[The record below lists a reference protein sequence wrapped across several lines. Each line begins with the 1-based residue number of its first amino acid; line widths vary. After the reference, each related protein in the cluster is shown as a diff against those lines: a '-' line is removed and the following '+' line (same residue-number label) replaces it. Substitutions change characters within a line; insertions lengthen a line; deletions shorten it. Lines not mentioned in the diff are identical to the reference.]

1 MGIDSF
7 IVYIKIKDIYVDIAK
22 DVDPRFDAWYY
33 ELDIPL
39 PKGKNKTVIG
49 LMKGELDRKI
59 MKVFTAQRAKIYG
72 CLTDN
77 NNEDKKAKGTKK
89 CNKTWKLN
97 KPIRKK

>member
-7 IVYIKIKDIYVDIAK
+7 IVHIKIKDIYVDIAK
-22 DVDPRFDAWYY
+22 DVDTRFDVWNY

-77 NNEDKKAKGTKK
+77 N
-89 CNKTWKLN
+89 KTWKLN